1 LPQRWRIAGNRFES
15 GGYRF
20 IKLFGV
26 GVGVGIGV
34 GFPTASTP
42 IPIPTPMV
50 ACQCFLSGGCM
61 GDRPKVLMVITLDSK
76 ATEARFIRKCLE
88 DSGLKV
94 YTLDP
99 SVRGTVEG
107 EAEITPSQVAASVG
121 KTMAEVRALNH
132 EAKCLEIMTEGAI
145 KCAQELHQKVGLS
158 GIIGVGGSLG
168 TDLATAVM
176 RSFPFGIPK
185 VMVST
190 MASGMTRPFVGTKD
204 IMMVPS
210 ICDVAGLN
218 AVTRRVFQNSS
229 LALAGMAYGYKPSVT
244 SGKPVIA
251 ISTLGTTEKC
261 CSAICKSLEQR
272 GCEMMIFHTQGIGGV
287 AMDEAIREQDVSIAI
302 NLSLIEVG
310 DFLCRGLFSGGADRC
325 KASLEKGIP
334 TIFAPGNIDFMVAGP
349 VEDAKTRWP
358 GRRYHIHNAELT
370 AVRAEAEEFR
380 RIAEHMAGLIRSA
393 KGPVAFF
400 IPLLGFSAHDSE
412 QGELHDLTLPPV
424 FAEHLKKA
432 MPEDVPVSVLP
443 YHINDERF
451 AAAITEQ
458 AIEFRKKNAE

>member
-1 LPQRWRIAGNRFES
+1 
-15 GGYRF
+15 
-20 IKLFGV
+20 
-26 GVGVGIGV
+26 
-34 GFPTASTP
+34 
-42 IPIPTPMV
+42 
-50 ACQCFLSGGCM
+50 M

-76 ATEARFIRKCLE
+76 ATEARFIKKCLE
-88 DSGLKV
+88 DCGLEV

-99 SVRGTVEG
+99 SVRGAAEG
-107 EAEITPSQVAASVG
+107 DAEITPGQIAASVG
-121 KTMAEVRALNH
+121 KTMAEVRTLNH

-145 KCAQELHQKVGLS
+145 KCAQVLHQKVALS

-176 RSFPFGIPK
+176 RSFPFGLPK
-185 VMVST
+185 LMVST

-229 LALAGMAYGYKPSVT
+229 LALAGMAYGYRPPVA

-251 ISTLGTTEKC
+251 ISTLGATEKC
-261 CSAICKSLEQR
+261 CSAICKSLERR
-272 GCEMMIFHTQGIGGV
+272 GFEMMIFHTQGVGGV
-287 AMDEAIREQDVSIAI
+287 AMDEAIREQEVSIAI
-302 NLSLIEVG
+302 NLSLIEVS
-310 DFLCRGLFSGGADRC
+310 DFLSQGLYSGGPDRC

-334 TIFAPGNIDFMVAGP
+334 TIFVPGNVDFMVAGP
-349 VEDAKTRWP
+349 IEDAKVRFP

-380 RIAEHMAGLIRSA
+380 RMAEHMAGLIRNA

-400 IPLLGFSAHDSE
+400 VPLLGFSAHDSE
-412 QGELHDLTLPPV
+412 QGHLHDLTLPPV
-424 FAEHLKKA
+424 FAEHLKKV
-432 MPEDVPVSVLP
+432 MPEGVPVHVLP

-451 AAAITEQ
+451 AARIIEQ
-458 AIEFRKKNAE
+458 AIAFQKMDAGCTDHAEKSG